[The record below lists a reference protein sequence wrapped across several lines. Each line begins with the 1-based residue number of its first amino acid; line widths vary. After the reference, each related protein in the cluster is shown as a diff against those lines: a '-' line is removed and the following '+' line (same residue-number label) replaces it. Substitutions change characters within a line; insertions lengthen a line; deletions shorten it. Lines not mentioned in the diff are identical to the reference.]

1 MRKSDLI
8 DDVAKRADIT
18 KAAATAAIDATLE
31 AITDTLKSG
40 DSVVLTGFGTFAVV
54 DRPEREARNPRT
66 GEPIT
71 IAAKKAVKFK
81 PGKGLSDAV

>member
-18 KAAATAAIDATLE
+18 KAAAAAAVDATLD

-66 GEPIT
+66 GETIT

-81 PGKGLSDAV
+81 VGKSLADAV

>member
-18 KAAATAAIDATLE
+18 KAAAAAAIDATLD

-40 DSVVLTGFGTFAVV
+40 DSVILTGFGTFSVV

-66 GEPIT
+66 GETIT

-81 PGKGLSDAV
+81 VGKGLADAV